1 MIIGG
6 GQTRAHVCKYRTAES
21 VSQCCNLCIYNILT
35 CDLSIATCFLGG
47 GGVVVANIL
56 ALYAFDRS
64 YTPPSQDKAG
74 FTYVISCTKS
84 KAQLRELG
92 IDAFE

>member
-1 MIIGG
+1 MVARRER
-6 GQTRAHVCKYRTAES
+6 TCANTVRPKVCHN
-21 VSQCCNLCIYNILT
+21 VVICVIYNILT

-47 GGVVVANIL
+47 GGVAVAHIL